1 MMNTVL
7 QDLRYGLRMLRK
19 SPGFATVAVLT
30 LAFGIGANTAI
41 FSLLDQVL
49 LRSLPVAEPHRL
61 VILSDAEHASGWSTS
76 DNSEM
81 VYSYPHYKD
90 VRDQI
95 PLFDGVVA
103 RAGVELSVTG
113 AGISERAQGEIV
125 SGNYFPV
132 LGVRPAAGRLLDAG
146 DDGLPGASPVAVL
159 SYGYW
164 SRRFGASP
172 QFVGQK
178 IILNNY
184 PFTVVGVA
192 TRGFNGVLKGQN
204 VDVFVPIAMKR
215 ELTPDWN
222 GLVER
227 DIMWLNIFARLK
239 PGMSRRRTEDLL
251 QVAYAPI
258 LEAEIQSTKHPSA
271 RFRERYLRQHVSL
284 RSAGQG
290 INLLAA
296 TWGEP
301 LLILLGM
308 VSLVLTITCANIAG
322 LLMAKG
328 AARRREFAVRIALG
342 ASGRAIV
349 RQLLLE
355 SLVLGVASGF
365 AALLVAVWCS
375 QLLMHLLPEDAA
387 AVLATNLDARVLVFN
402 VAISLGAGLV
412 FGILP
417 ALQSARTDISSV
429 LKDAAGSIASQLS
442 HARWRQV
449 LVAGQFALSLL
460 LLVAAGL
467 LGVSLVRLLTKDP
480 GFQAENLATFAVDPQ
495 LSGYSKERNL
505 TFFQDL
511 ERRLVALPG
520 TTAVGAAAGGPFDG
534 SDRTR
539 NVTVEG
545 YRAREDEDLH
555 CAVDAISPDY
565 FHVMQ
570 VPLLAGREFTASDGP
585 LGPKVA
591 VVNEQFARFFFPDRS
606 ALGRHLAFGAG
617 EVKLDVEIIGVVRN
631 SYHDSLREKIDRFI
645 YVPYVQDTQRG
656 LSLHYYV
663 RGALNGPALASAI
676 RRTVAEMDSHVPV
689 YHLTSVKSQI
699 AESVYSDRLVAWL
712 SSAFG
717 LLATTLAAIG
727 LYGLIAYTVAR
738 RTPEIGVRV
747 ALGADARSVLWL
759 IMREVLVLASVGI
772 ALGIP
777 LAFALERL
785 VQSRLFGVAGTNVG
799 LFVAGASLALLAA
812 ATIAGLLP
820 ARRATRIDPIVALR
834 YE

>member
-1 MMNTVL
+1 MNTTL
-7 QDLRYGLRMLRK
+7 QDLKYSVRMLRK
-19 SPGFATVAVLT
+19 NPGFATVAVLT
-30 LAFGIGANTAI
+30 LALGIGANTAI

-49 LRSLPVAEPHRL
+49 LRSLPVAEPDRL
-61 VILSDAEHASGWSTS
+61 VILSDAEQRDGWSTS

-90 VRDQI
+90 VRDQV
-95 PLFDGVVA
+95 PLFDGIVA
-103 RAGVELSVTG
+103 RAGVRLSVSG
-113 AGISERAQGEIV
+113 FGISERAQGEIV

-132 LGVRPAAGRLLDAG
+132 LGVRPALGRLLDAG

-172 QFVGQK
+172 QVVGQE
-178 IILNNY
+178 IILNDY
-184 PFTVVGVA
+184 PFSVVGVA
-192 TRGFNGVLKGQN
+192 ARGFNGVLKGQN

-215 ELTPDWN
+215 ELTPGWN

-239 PGMSRRRTEDLL
+239 PGISRTRTQGLL

-258 LEAEIQSTKHPSA
+258 LETEIQSSKHPSA
-271 RFRERYLRQHVSL
+271 RFRERYLRQHISL
-284 RSAGQG
+284 EPAAQG

-296 TWGEP
+296 AWGEP
-301 LLILLGM
+301 LLILAGM
-308 VSLVLTITCANIAG
+308 VGLVLMITCANVAG
-322 LLMAKG
+322 LLMARG
-328 AARRREFAVRIALG
+328 AARRKEIAVRMALG
-342 ASGRAIV
+342 AGRRAIV

-355 SLVLGVASGF
+355 SLVLGAAGGL
-365 AALLVAVWCS
+365 AALWVAVWSS
-375 QLLMHLLPEDAA
+375 QVLIHLLPEDAA
-387 AVLATNLDARVLVFN
+387 GGLATNLDVRMLVFN
-402 VAISLGAGLV
+402 VSVALGAGLL

-417 ALQSARTDISSV
+417 AVQSSRTDISST
-429 LKDAAGSIASQLS
+429 LKDAAGSIASQLA

-467 LGVSLVRLLTKDP
+467 FGASLVRLLTQDL

-495 LSGYSKERNL
+495 LSGYSKERSL
-505 TFFQDL
+505 TFLQDL
-511 ERRLVALPG
+511 GRRLAAMPG
-520 TTAVGAAAGGPFDG
+520 VTATGAAGGGPFTG
-534 SDRTR
+534 SDRTA

-545 YRAREDEDLH
+545 YRAREDEDMH
-555 CAVDAISPDY
+555 CSVDAISPDY

-570 VPLLAGREFTASDGP
+570 IPLLAGREFMPSDGP
-585 LGPKVA
+585 TTPKVA
-591 VVNEQFARFFFPDRS
+591 VVNEQFARFFFPGRS

-617 EVKLDVEIIGVVRN
+617 EVKLDIEIVGVVRN

-645 YVPYVQDTQRG
+645 YIPYPQDTHRG

-663 RGALNGPALASAI
+663 RGALNGPLLSSAI

-689 YHLTSVKSQI
+689 YGLATVKSQI

-712 SSAFG
+712 TSAFG
-717 LLATTLAAIG
+717 LLATALAVIG

-738 RTPEIGVRV
+738 RTPEIGVRL
-747 ALGADARSVLWL
+747 ALGADARGVLWL
-759 IMREVLVLASVGI
+759 IMREVLVLACVGI

-777 LAFALERL
+777 LALALERV
-785 VQSRLFGVAGTNVG
+785 VQSRLFGVAETNVV
-799 LFVAGASLALLAA
+799 LFIAGAALALLAA
-812 ATIAGLLP
+812 AAIAGLLP
-820 ARRATRIDPIVALR
+820 ARRAMKVDPMVALR

>member
-19 SPGFATVAVLT
+19 NPGFTAVAVLT
-30 LAFGIGANTAI
+30 LALGIGANTAI

-49 LRSLPVAEPHRL
+49 LRSLPVAEPDRL
-61 VILSDAEHASGWSTS
+61 VILSDAEHRGGWSTS

-95 PLFDGVVA
+95 PLFEGVVA
-103 RAGVELSVTG
+103 RAGVQLSVTA
-113 AGISERAQGEIV
+113 AGTSERAQGEIV

-132 LGVRPAAGRLLDAG
+132 LGVRPDLGRLLDAG

-164 SRRFGASP
+164 SRRFGANP
-172 QFVGQK
+172 QVVGQK
-178 IILNNY
+178 VILNNY

-192 TRGFNGVLKGQN
+192 ARGFSGVLKGQN
-204 VDVFVPIAMKR
+204 ADVFVPIAMKR
-215 ELTPDWN
+215 ELTPGWN

-239 PGMSRRRTEDLL
+239 PGMSRTGTESLL

-271 RFRERYLRQHVSL
+271 RFRERYSRQHVSL
-284 RSAGQG
+284 RPAAQG

-296 TWGEP
+296 SWGQP
-301 LLILLGM
+301 LLILMGM
-308 VSLVLTITCANIAG
+308 VGLVLMITCANVAG
-322 LLMAKG
+322 LLIAKA
-328 AARRREFAVRIALG
+328 AARRKEIAVRMALG
-342 ASGRAIV
+342 AGRRAVV

-355 SLVLGVASGF
+355 SLVLGAGSGL
-365 AALLVAVWCS
+365 AALWVAAWCS
-375 QLLMHLLPEDAA
+375 QALIHLLPEDSALG
-387 AVLATNLDARVLVFN
+387 LATNLEARVLAFN
-402 VAISLGAGLV
+402 VAVALGTGLL

-467 LGVSLVRLLTKDP
+467 FGASLARLLNTDP

-495 LSGYSKERNL
+495 LSGYSVERSL

-520 TTAVGAAAGGPFDG
+520 VTAVGAAAGGPFDG

-545 YRAREDEDLH
+545 YRAREDEDMH
-555 CAVDAISPDY
+555 CSVDAISPDY

-570 VPLLAGREFTASDGP
+570 VPLLEGREVAAADGS

-606 ALGRHLAFGAG
+606 VLGRHFAFGAG
-617 EVKLDVEIIGVVRN
+617 DVKLDVEIVGVVRN
-631 SYHDSLREKIDRFI
+631 SYHDNLREKIDRFI
-645 YVPYVQDTQRG
+645 YIPYVQDTHSG
-656 LSLHYYV
+656 SLHYYV
-663 RGALNGPALASAI
+663 RGALNGLALGSAI
-676 RRTVAEMDSHVPV
+676 RRTVADMDSHVPL
-689 YHLTSVKSQI
+689 YGLTTVKSQI
-699 AESVYSDRLVAWL
+699 ADSVYSDRLVAWL

-717 LLATTLAAIG
+717 LLATALAAIG

-759 IMREVLVLASVGI
+759 IMREVLILASVGI
-772 ALGIP
+772 VVGIP
-777 LAFALERL
+777 LALTLERVL
-785 VQSRLFGVAGTNVG
+785 QSRLFGVAGANVV
-799 LFVAGASLALLAA
+799 LFVVGAALALLAA
-812 ATIAGLLP
+812 AAIAGLLP
-820 ARRATRIDPIVALR
+820 ARRATRVDPIVALR